1 MAVINTVIRVKKGHK
16 EFLIELFHIYSNFS
30 NGFLS
35 ILQKGMRKEIVHF

>member
-1 MAVINTVIRVKKGHK
+1 MTIINTVIRVK